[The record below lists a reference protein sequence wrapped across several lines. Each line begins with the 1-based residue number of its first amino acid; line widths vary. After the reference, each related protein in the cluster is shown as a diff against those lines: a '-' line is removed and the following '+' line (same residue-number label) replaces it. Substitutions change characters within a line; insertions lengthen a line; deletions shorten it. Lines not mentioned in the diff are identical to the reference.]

1 MIENNFTIRNFR
13 FLQTTTQNEDKTQPD
28 YIRINSQWAKSI
40 PKVRKT
46 MSEEVVEKV
55 REKKDNELRAYH
67 EQQKGRV
74 PDQ

>member
-1 MIENNFTIRNFR
+1 
-13 FLQTTTQNEDKTQPD
+13 
-28 YIRINSQWAKSI
+28 
-40 PKVRKT
+40 

-74 PDQ
+74 PD